1 MHDDY
6 ELSTVTGAPF
16 KSMYSISLRHQAL
29 FLLFILEVLL
39 IQLYNTFKL
48 KKKHQINYESQ
59 SENLYWFFFRDDI
72 LSLVYKARNHWVT
85 HCNCDKKLFVN
96 SIQDILR

>member
-48 KKKHQINYESQ
+48 KKK
-59 SENLYWFFFRDDI
+59 
-72 LSLVYKARNHWVT
+72 
-85 HCNCDKKLFVN
+85 KKNQL
-96 SIQDILR
+96 

>member
-1 MHDDY
+1 M
-6 ELSTVTGAPF
+6 
-16 KSMYSISLRHQAL
+16 
-29 FLLFILEVLL
+29 
-39 IQLYNTFKL
+39 
-48 KKKHQINYESQ
+48 
-59 SENLYWFFFRDDI
+59 NLNPKIYIVFFFRDDI